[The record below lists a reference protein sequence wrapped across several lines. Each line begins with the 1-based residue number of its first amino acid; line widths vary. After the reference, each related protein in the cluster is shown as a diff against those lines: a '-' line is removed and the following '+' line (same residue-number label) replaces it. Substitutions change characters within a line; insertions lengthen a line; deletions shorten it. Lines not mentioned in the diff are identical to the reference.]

1 MRFSVKKS
9 FMCAL
14 FIPLLLAL
22 PLTAES
28 SLAQAQNALV
38 QGFEAYRNEDWT
50 SAMFFLR
57 KAVSVPG
64 SGTDETWYMLIMSEM
79 YAADFAT
86 ANADCDTFLKQF
98 AFSQYVPYVQY
109 QKGRALHFIGK
120 NENAILVL
128 SDFCHQNPTSYQYP
142 SALYWI
148 AESFF
153 AEYNYEA
160 SRALYERIVVDF
172 PDDSKVAAAKYRI
185 DSIDQRSRE
194 EKLLY
199 LLKVTGEENLAARED
214 YERQLR
220 QYQTEDKLGLR
231 QQLSEAQNEIAALNQ
246 ALEAQKAQ
254 VEQLKKNAYA
264 APLSAAASPASASPA
279 AVPAASSDSPEVH
292 DFSNQPELS
301 ESAPAAASNPGVP
314 AVLYSSESDPEVE
327 ALKRKARQLQYILEE
342 QSKEGAK

>member
-1 MRFSVKKS
+1 MKKILLCIPVLFS
-9 FMCAL
+9 
-14 FIPLLLAL
+14 LLLM
-22 PLTAES
+22 PVSAET
-28 SLAQAQNALV
+28 SLAQGQNALV

-64 SGTDETWYMLIMSEM
+64 SSTDETWYMLVMSEM
-79 YAADFAT
+79 YAAEFAS
-86 ANADCDTFLKQF
+86 ANADCDTFLKLF
-98 AFSQYVPYVQY
+98 SLSQYVPYIQY

-185 DSIDQRSRE
+185 DSIDQRARE

-231 QQLSEAQNEIAALNQ
+231 QQLSDAQNEITTLNQ
-246 ALEAQKAQ
+246 ALEAQKLQ
-254 VEQLKKNAYA
+254 VEQLKKAQAQA
-264 APLSAAASPASASPA
+264 ALDAAAANS
-279 AVPAASSDSPEVH
+279 VPAASPEAPEVH
-292 DFSNQPELS
+292 DFKPETNQKTAAVPVAETP
-301 ESAPAAASNPGVP
+301 SAGVVP
-314 AVLYSSESDPEVE
+314 PVSYSLESDPEVE
-327 ALKRKARQLQYILEE
+327 ALKRKARQLQYILSE
-342 QSKEGAK
+342 QQNKEGAE